1 MTWETKLI
9 STYCLICE
17 YKDLLS
23 PLYERH
29 GNNNKP
35 EFTDEEVM
43 CIYLFCTTDKF
54 HLHEKKE
61 IYAYADRHLRSW
73 FPKLPKY
80 HAFCLRVNQLSNCFI
95 ALSAALSERMNT
107 AKEEFY
113 APIREFLMDSLP
125 IMLAKGK
132 RCKSGKVA
140 PDIAQVGY
148 CATKNMPYY
157 GCKLHVAALMDALAH
172 LPSLFCATL
181 TGAAPHDNM
190 VFKNE
195 IAPHCIHAKVYADS
209 AYLDGSAAPYFL
221 QNFNLRVIAIEKRKI
236 GQKELFYDQQLN
248 NTAISRVRQP
258 IEGLFN
264 HLIESTGIQN
274 ASKCRSSKGLLTHV
288 FGKIAAFLVFLF
300 I

>member
-9 STYCLICE
+9 STYYLICD
-17 YKDLLS
+17 YKDLIS
-23 PLYERH
+23 PLYERYS
-29 GNNNKP
+29 NNNHP

-43 CIYLFCTTDKF
+43 CIYLFCTTDEF
-54 HLHEKKE
+54 RLHEKKE

-80 HAFCLRVNQLSNCFI
+80 PAFSLRVNRLSNCFL
-95 ALSAALSERMNT
+95 ALGIALSERANEEK
-107 AKEEFY
+107 AEFY

-132 RCKSGKVA
+132 RCKSAKVA

-148 CATKNMPYY
+148 CATKNMAYY
-157 GCKLHVAALMDALAH
+157 GCKLHVAALMAALAE
-172 LPSLFCATL
+172 LPTLFCATL

-209 AYLDGSAAPYFL
+209 AYLDKSAATYFL
-221 QNFNLRVIAIEKRKI
+221 DNFNLKVVAIQKRAI
-236 GQKELFYDQQLN
+236 GQKELFYEQKLN

-258 IEGLFN
+258 IEGFFN
-264 HLIESTGIQN
+264 HLIELTGIQD

-288 FGKIAAFLVFLF
+288 FGKIAAFLTACF